1 MHIVN
6 KNTVLRPK
14 VKNIKIIA
22 LILLL
27 LLAVLLIIIQNEK
40 NSIHG
45 SKPIVGVTTFAL
57 YDITKHIA
65 GDTLEVINILPFG
78 VDPHSFEPTP
88 KLMSSIEK
96 SSLVFYSGAGLE
108 PWIHGF
114 KFKHKAV
121 DISKH
126 VKLRELADMD
136 EEEDEHD
143 EHAEHH
149 HHGGI
154 DPHYWLDFDNM
165 KKATE
170 LITKELIDLQPQNK
184 ELYIKNRDSY
194 IKMLNQLDAEYKQ
207 TLSNCKKDTVVVS
220 HNALGYVADRY
231 GFGVESLTGLSPE
244 AQPSAKV
251 IEKTFQDIHK
261 KGIQT
266 IFYESFVNDKITRT
280 IAKDANITVDVFQP
294 LGNITA
300 DEAKAGM
307 TYRDIMRQNLQ
318 KLSKALMCK

>member
-1 MHIVN
+1 M
-6 KNTVLRPK
+6 
-14 VKNIKIIA
+14 KNIKIIA

-27 LLAVLLIIIQNEK
+27 LLAALLVVIQNEK
-40 NSIHG
+40 
-45 SKPIVGVTTFAL
+45 KPQNTTKPVVGVTTFAL

-65 GDTLEVINILPFG
+65 GETLEVINILPFG

-96 SSLVFYSGAGLE
+96 SALVFYSGAGLE

-121 DISKH
+121 DISKY
-126 VKLRELADMD
+126 VKLRKLAEAD
-136 EEEDEHD
+136 EEEGHEENEHD
-143 EHAEHH
+143 AH

-165 KKATE
+165 KKAAE
-170 LITKELIDLQPQNK
+170 LITKELIVLQPQNK
-184 ELYIKNRDSY
+184 ELYLKNKDEY
-194 IKMLNQLDAEYKQ
+194 IKMLSKLDEEYKK
-207 TLSNCKKDTVVVS
+207 TLSHCKKDTVVVS

-244 AQPSAKV
+244 AEPSAKV

-266 IFYESFVNDKITRT
+266 IFYESFVNDKITKT

-300 DEAKAGM
+300 NEAKAGM
-307 TYRDIMRQNLQ
+307 SYRDIMRQNLK